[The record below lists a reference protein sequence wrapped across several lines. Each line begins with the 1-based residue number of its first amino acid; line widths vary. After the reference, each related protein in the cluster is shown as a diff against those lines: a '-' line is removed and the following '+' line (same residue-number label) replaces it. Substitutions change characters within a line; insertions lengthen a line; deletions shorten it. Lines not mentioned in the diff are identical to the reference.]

1 MNSNMRTDGNWMK
14 RLCWRILRVKAMSA
28 SEHATQK
35 EQAMSATAS
44 LSEVRIVH
52 VGKDTC
58 AGSWSD
64 YRHDYSDVHS
74 LPFFGHDYADMSE
87 DVVPYLDDC
96 HEEKIAA
103 HLLRHQSLLR
113 RNLHRMSLLLVRQP
127 AELPHIAT
135 LDAAAY

>member
-1 MNSNMRTDGNWMK
+1 MRTDRNWMR
-14 RLCWRILRVKAMSA
+14 RLCWRILRVKAIPA
-28 SEHATQK
+28 SEEHAIQK
-35 EQAMSATAS
+35 ESATAS

-74 LPFFGHDYADMSE
+74 LPFFGHDYADLSE

-96 HEEKIAA
+96 HEEKIVAQ
-103 HLLRHQSLLR
+103 LMRHQSLLR

-127 AELPHIAT
+127 AELPHIAA
-135 LDAAAY
+135 LDPAAAY